1 MNSATV
7 PQIDAYAD
15 VDGVGGGVAKKDR
28 HWRRSIGL
36 YS

>member
-15 VDGVGGGVAKKDR
+15 VDGVGGGVAKKT
-28 HWRRSIGL
+28 GTGGTA
-36 YS
+36 